1 MPTYNRLVIRILA
14 FSVILGLT
22 CLTPWSGQSAP
33 SDAPEILRAGYP
45 IHAFNEVDPKDAQA
59 ALEMWTK
66 QLTRKEEFPL
76 TAKVTI
82 FSDEASTIAA
92 IKQKEV
98 DFVIL
103 STPVYLKIKDVLP
116 LEPTF
121 VPSSNNSVGDEFFL
135 IVHRD
140 AGISTMNQLKNRQIF
155 IHPRSSHDGAHIL
168 WINSVL
174 KESGLPPY
182 ERFFRTIKTVDKP
195 SQAVL
200 SVFFKQTDAC
210 LVFRRSYQ
218 TMVDLNPQIGQQLLI
233 VAQSPPI
240 LRGLLV
246 FRKDYSDKIK
256 QAVMKTM
263 KNLHNDPQG
272 KQILTLLRYD
282 RLVDF
287 KPVYLNTI
295 AALIHKT
302 PDSRALSKK

>member
-1 MPTYNRLVIRILA
+1 MKKLSRFIIRIWAGSLILVLA
-14 FSVILGLT
+14 CPAAWGD
-22 CLTPWSGQSAP
+22 QSAP
-33 SDAPEILRAGYP
+33 SSAPEVLRAGYP
-45 IHAFNEVDPKDAQA
+45 IHAFTEVDPKDAQA

-66 QLTRKEEFPL
+66 QLTGKEEFPL

-92 IKQKEV
+92 IQQKEV

-103 STPVYLKIKDVLP
+103 STPVYLKIKDALP
-116 LEPTF
+116 LEPVF
-121 VPSSNNSVGDEFFL
+121 VPSSNNLVGDEFFL

-140 AGISTMNQLKNRQIF
+140 AGISAINQLKNRQIF

-168 WINSVL
+168 WINSML
-174 KESGLPPY
+174 KKSGLPPY
-182 ERFFRTIKTVDKP
+182 ERFFRTIKKVEKP
-195 SQAVL
+195 SQAIL
-200 SVFFKQTDAC
+200 SVFFKQSDVC

-218 TMVDLNPQIGQQLLI
+218 TMVDLNPQIGQQLMI

-240 LRGLLV
+240 LRGLLA
-246 FRKDYSDKIK
+246 FRKDYSDRIK
-256 QAVMKTM
+256 KAVVKTL

-287 KPVYLNTI
+287 KPEHLNSIT
-295 AALIHKT
+295 ALFQGIH
-302 PDSRALSKK
+302 PSRVLSKK